1 MSLYVR
7 EAGPAGAPA
16 IIFLHGGGLSSAM
29 WQPQL
34 ERLQDYHC
42 LAPDLPEQGNSA
54 NIGPFTF
61 ADVAR
66 FVAELICE
74 RVPNGRAHIVGLSIG
89 GAVALRLLCDAPEVI
104 DHVMVSGTSTRINP
118 TLAMLMR
125 VNEPFMRYL
134 SPEQQTHLMLRQFH
148 IPSEYRDLVLEGVR
162 ACKPEANTHF
172 SKELT
177 KMVLPQKVQVP
188 VLVVVGQK
196 ETIVARHAAQ
206 HLCQEI
212 EGARGVM
219 VPSVGHAWNLEA
231 PDLFTR
237 TVRAWIT
244 ESPLPQELVAL

>member
-61 ADVAR
+61 ADASRLVAG
-66 FVAELICE
+66 LIHE

-89 GAVALRLLCDAPEVI
+89 GAVAVRLLRDTPEVI
-104 DHVMVSGTSTRINP
+104 DHVMISGTATRINAG
-118 TLAMLMR
+118 LAMHMR
-125 VNEPFMRYL
+125 VNEPFMRFL
-134 SPEQQTHLMLRQFH
+134 SPDQQANLMLRQFH
-148 IPSEYRDLVLEGVR
+148 IPPKYRDLVLEGVR

-177 KMVLPQKVQVP
+177 KIELPQRVQAP

-206 HLCQEI
+206 HLCKEI

-219 VPSVGHAWNLEA
+219 VPGVGHAWNLEA

-244 ESPLPQELVAL
+244 ESPLPQELVTL

>member
-7 EAGPAGAPA
+7 EVGPADAPT
-16 IIFLHGGGLSSAM
+16 IVFLHGGGLSSAM

-42 LAPDLPEQGNSA
+42 LAPDLPEQGKSA

-61 ADVAR
+61 ADASRLVADMIR
-66 FVAELICE
+66 E
-74 RVPNGRAHIVGLSIG
+74 RVPGGRAHLVGLSIG
-89 GAVALRLLCDAPEVI
+89 GAVAVRLLCDAPEVI
-104 DHVMVSGTSTRINP
+104 GHVMVSGTATRINP
-118 TLAMLMR
+118 WMAALMR
-125 VNEPFMRYL
+125 VNEPFMHFL
-134 SPEQQTHLMLRQFH
+134 SPNQQANLMLRQFH
-148 IPSEYRDLVLEGVR
+148 IPSQYRELVLEGVR

-177 KMVLPQKVQVP
+177 KIELPHKVQAP
-188 VLVVVGQK
+188 VLIVVGQK
-196 ETIVARHAAQ
+196 ETIVAKHAAQ
-206 HLCQEI
+206 QLSKEI

-219 VPSVGHAWNLEA
+219 VPGVGHAWNLEA

-244 ESPLPQELVAL
+244 DTPLPQELVAL

>member
-7 EAGPAGAPA
+7 EAGPADAKT

-29 WQPQL
+29 WQPQF
-34 ERLQDYHC
+34 EFLQDYHC

-61 ADVAR
+61 ADASRLVADMIR
-66 FVAELICE
+66 E

-89 GAVALRLLCDAPEVI
+89 GAVTVRLLLDAPEVI
-104 DHVMVSGTSTRINP
+104 DHVMISGTATRINAG
-118 TLAMLMR
+118 LAVLMR
-125 VNEPFMRYL
+125 VNEPFMHFL
-134 SPEQQTHLMLRQFH
+134 SPDQQTNLMLRQFH
-148 IPSEYRDLVLEGVR
+148 IPTEYRDLVLEGVR
-162 ACKPEANTHF
+162 ACKPEANAHF

-177 KMVLPQKVQVP
+177 KIELPHKVQSP

-196 ETIVARHAAQ
+196 ETIVAKHAAQ
-206 HLCQEI
+206 QLIKEM

-219 VPSVGHAWNLEA
+219 VPGVGHAWNLEA

-244 ESPLPQELVAL
+244 DAPLPHELVAL